1 MAVSI
6 DPLQIIGFTLL
17 CLVIVLVALLAY
29 FISRRTEI
37 RRVYVSR
44 RVEYSLLRL
53 EHGVREVLT
62 ALNEVK
68 NDIKSMREV
77 LTGVSTP
84 SMEPLLKGLEEVKSA
99 LANIQ
104 KQIEEILTHQR
115 APEVKEIEAKPEII
129 EVSPPPE
136 KPHVVAEVPPPIE
149 AGSLNE
155 IATHY
160 GLESIVIASAE
171 GLPLAHFNTA
181 QPEID
186 AALANSLTETVTAY
200 LAEPSD
206 ENRVKVEVAGG
217 NILLLKLKHNNNY
230 YYVLA
235 RTRAVVPLEFL
246 DSLRESVLHFIKRSL
261 GAK

>member
-6 DPLQIIGFTLL
+6 DSLQITGLTLL

-29 FISRRTEI
+29 FISRRTET

-62 ALNEVK
+62 ALNEVR
-68 NDIKSMREV
+68 NDVKSMREA
-77 LTGVSTP
+77 LTGISTP
-84 SMEPLLKGLEEVKSA
+84 SMEPLLKGLEEVKSS

-104 KQIEEILTHQR
+104 KQIEEVLTRQR
-115 APEVKEIEAKPEII
+115 VPEVKEVEIKPGITEI
-129 EVSPPPE
+129 PPTE
-136 KPHVVAEVPPPIE
+136 KPQLVAEVPPPIE
-149 AGSLNE
+149 AESLNE

-171 GLPLAHFNTA
+171 GLPLAHFNTS

-200 LAEPSD
+200 LAESGD